1 MEVLIENIATY
12 LIVVGFIVINAIVE
26 NVVKPKVMGEELN
39 LSLFIIFLSLIVWTW
54 ILGAIGAIL
63 AIPLTISAMKAWE
76 ILFAEE

>member
-1 MEVLIENIATY
+1 MIIVL
-12 LIVVGFIVINAIVE
+12 VGFIVINAIIE

-39 LSLFIIFLSLIVWTW
+39 LSLSGIFISLIVWTW

-76 ILFAEE
+76 ILFAKE